1 MGFCIAYSAGVAI
14 VFLRSLE
21 ISMGSEIRNFSLKS
35 EKFFESYL
43 GSTGMILERSK
54 IVRGECRL
62 RDDLEDE
69 LDEPDEVGPSPALL
83 LKKPLPRARVRPTDT
98 ADKLG
103 IGSDLGMPIAME
115 HQLMRS

>member
-43 GSTGMILERSK
+43 GSTGMILERSN
-54 IVRGECRL
+54 IVRG
-62 RDDLEDE
+62 DL
-69 LDEPDEVGPSPALL
+69 DEVGPSPALL
-83 LKKPLPRARVRPTDT
+83 LEKPLPRARVSPIEITER
-98 ADKLG
+98 LG